1 MQSHD
6 WNDLKF
12 LLALH
17 RAGKLKQ
24 AGNAV
29 GASDTTVARR
39 IRVLEQSLGT
49 ALFLRSADGRYEP
62 TDAALQI
69 LKHAE
74 AIESENRAI
83 MEISRDSAGH
93 IVGAVRISSVP
104 MIVNRILVPNLASLA
119 RRHPDLTIELVPAS
133 DNLDLSKREADLAL
147 RFARPSGGGLRT
159 KAQKLGEMT
168 FAAYAARSIDRMD
181 CGTLGWIAYDDL
193 NAGLPQ
199 ARWIETVTKASSERR
214 ASLKVADGETAIEG
228 VAIGLGKSLLPRA
241 IADEDPRLR
250 VLCVEGEPVLPVR
263 EVWLLSH
270 IDQTSRLSVIAAKE
284 WLTGLNWR

>member
-12 LLALH
+12 LLALY

-39 IRVLEQSLGT
+39 IRALEQGLGT

-83 MEISRDSAGH
+83 METSRNSAGH

-133 DNLDLSKREADLAL
+133 DNVDLSKREADLAL

-168 FAAYAARSIDRMD
+168 FAAYVSSSIDPMD
-181 CGTLGWIAYDDL
+181 YGALGWIAYDDV

-199 ARWIETVTKASSERR
+199 ARWIDTVKKAAFERR
-214 ASLKVADGETAIEG
+214 ASLKVSDGETAIEG

-241 IADEDPRLR
+241 IADEDRRLR
-250 VLCVEGEPVLPVR
+250 LLCVDSEPVLPAR

-270 IDQTSRLSVIAAKE
+270 IDQTSRSSVIAAKE